1 MFSSDNNTKLLLLYS
16 FYCVLFCLC
25 SVSGEMPLRDDIRKR
40 LRRIKATLINMLYTN
55 DELLD
60 YLIGER
66 VISEADNQNIG
77 AELTLN
83 QKNARLIEIIMRG
96 SERNLQCFKDVLT
109 FVGQGHVVKYIEKG

>member
-1 MFSSDNNTKLLLLYS
+1 
-16 FYCVLFCLC
+16 
-25 SVSGEMPLRDDIRKR
+25 MPLRDDIRKR